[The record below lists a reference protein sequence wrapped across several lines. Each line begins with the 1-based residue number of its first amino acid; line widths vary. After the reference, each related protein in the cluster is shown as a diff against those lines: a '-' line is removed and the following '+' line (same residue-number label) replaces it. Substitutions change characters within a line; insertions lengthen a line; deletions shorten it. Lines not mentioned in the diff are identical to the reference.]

1 MYTSKQRYWLAL
13 HPDIKAPIGGVK
25 QMHRLS
31 EALTR
36 CGREATIIQDN
47 ANFHPGWFVSN
58 VQTISYKDWT
68 QRRDLTP
75 EHDLVVLPETF
86 VPLLNRYAPAL
97 PKVIFNQN
105 GAYSFGKSSVNPWPD
120 PASVLH
126 AYHSTNLL
134 QVLCVSRHD
143 EQLLC
148 KCFGLSPSVV
158 SRLINPIETELFSA
172 GLHKRHQIAYMPRKN
187 SDDSVVVAALLQAQ
201 RWFSG
206 WQLQPIDQCSQ
217 EEVADILQASL
228 LFLSFG
234 HPEGFGLPIAEALA
248 CGCAVLGYSGL
259 GGRELI
265 ALGAEHGLALEVA
278 YGDWQG
284 FVDGVRALKR
294 SYQKHPLEIQQAS
307 LNCSKEV
314 RLRYSLDEFQSS
326 VEAAL
331 LSLESRWSDWLR

>member
-105 GAYSFGKSSVNPWPD
+105 GAYSFGKSS
-120 PASVLH
+120 
-126 AYHSTNLL
+126 
-134 QVLCVSRHD
+134 
-143 EQLLC
+143 
-148 KCFGLSPSVV
+148 
-158 SRLINPIETELFSA
+158 
-172 GLHKRHQIAYMPRKN
+172 
-187 SDDSVVVAALLQAQ
+187 
-201 RWFSG
+201 
-206 WQLQPIDQCSQ
+206 
-217 EEVADILQASL
+217 
-228 LFLSFG
+228 
-234 HPEGFGLPIAEALA
+234 
-248 CGCAVLGYSGL
+248 
-259 GGRELI
+259 
-265 ALGAEHGLALEVA
+265 
-278 YGDWQG
+278 
-284 FVDGVRALKR
+284 
-294 SYQKHPLEIQQAS
+294 
-307 LNCSKEV
+307 
-314 RLRYSLDEFQSS
+314 
-326 VEAAL
+326 
-331 LSLESRWSDWLR
+331 